1 MAAMSGTVTHERPV
15 PAAPGDGLLLDVID
29 LHTTFTTSEGV
40 VRAVDGVSFN
50 LRPGEVLG
58 LVGESGCGK
67 SVTALSVMRLV
78 ASSRARISGQVNF
91 EGRNLLAL
99 SDAEMRRIRGGRI
112 AMIFQDP
119 MVSLNPVLTIGTQLT
134 EGIQQHLGL
143 GRSAARTRAAEM
155 LDLVGIPSAS
165 RRLDDYQHQ
174 FSGGMRQRAMIA
186 MALSCEPR
194 LLIADEPTTA
204 LDVTIQAQILDLM
217 RRLREQLGMAMIL
230 ITHDLG
236 VAAGTCDRINVM
248 YAGRI
253 VETAPVDPVFED
265 PQMPY
270 TWGLLD
276 SMPSLEQVH
285 GSLLHT
291 IEGAPPELTDT
302 RDRCRFAPRCEFA
315 RDICRE
321 REPGL
326 TERGAAEHLARCWG
340 TEPGGWAHHG

>member
-1 MAAMSGTVTHERPV
+1 MSGTVTRERPA
-15 PAAPGDGLLLDVID
+15 PAGPADGLLLDVID
-29 LHTTFTTSEGV
+29 LHTTFTTSEGE

-67 SVTALSVMRLV
+67 SVSALSIMRLV
-78 ASSRARISGQVNF
+78 ASSRARISGTVNF

-99 SDAEMRRIRGGRI
+99 SDAEMRKIRGGQI

-143 GRSAARTRAAEM
+143 SGSAARKRAAEM

-165 RRLDDYQHQ
+165 KRLDDYQHQ

-236 VAAGTCDRINVM
+236 VAAGNCDRINVM

-253 VETAPVDPVFED
+253 VETAHVDPIFEQ
-265 PQMPY
+265 PMMPY

-276 SMPSLEQVH
+276 SMPRLDHVH

-291 IEGAPPELTDT
+291 IEGAPPELTDS
-302 RDRCRFAPRCEFA
+302 RDRCRFAPRCEFV
-315 RDICRE
+315 REVCRE
-321 REPGL
+321 REPAL
-326 TERGAAEHLARCWG
+326 TERESAEHLARCWG

>member
-1 MAAMSGTVTHERPV
+1 MSGAVTPV
-15 PAAPGDGLLLDVID
+15 PVAPATAASGLLLDVIN
-29 LHTTFTTSEGV
+29 LETTFTTGEGV

-67 SVTALSVMRLV
+67 SVSALSIMRLV
-78 ASSRARISGQVNF
+78 SSGRARISGTVNF

-99 SDAEMRRIRGGRI
+99 SDAEMRKVRGGQI

-119 MVSLNPVLTIGTQLT
+119 MVSLNPVLTIGRQLT

-143 GRSAARTRAAEM
+143 SGSAARKRAAEM
-155 LDLVGIPSAS
+155 LDLVGIPSAEK
-165 RRLDDYQHQ
+165 RLDDYQHQ

-186 MALSCEPR
+186 MALSCEPK

-236 VAAGTCDRINVM
+236 VAAGNCDRINVM

-253 VETAPVDPVFED
+253 VETAQVDPIFEQ

-276 SMPSLEQVH
+276 SMPSLDQVH

-315 RDICRE
+315 RDVCRE
-321 REPGL
+321 QEPAL
-326 TERGAAEHLARCWG
+326 TPRASEAHLARCWG
-340 TEPGGWAHHG
+340 TEPGGWATHD

>member
-1 MAAMSGTVTHERPV
+1 MSGIMAGERPV
-15 PAAPGDGLLLDVID
+15 PAASADGLLLDVIN
-29 LHTTFTTSEGV
+29 LETTFATGEGV

-67 SVTALSVMRLV
+67 SVSALSIMRLV
-78 ASSRARISGQVNF
+78 ASSRATIKGTVNF
-91 EGRNLLAL
+91 QGRNLLAL
-99 SDAEMRRIRGGRI
+99 SDAEMRKVRGGQI

-143 GRSAARTRAAEM
+143 GKAAARARAADM
-155 LDLVGIPSAS
+155 LDLVGIPSAAK
-165 RRLDDYQHQ
+165 RLDDYQHQ

-186 MALSCEPR
+186 MALSCEPK

-236 VAAGTCDRINVM
+236 VAAGNCDRINVM

-253 VETAPVDPVFED
+253 VETAQVDPIFEA

-291 IEGAPPELTDT
+291 IEGAPPELTDA
-302 RDRCRFAPRCEFA
+302 RDRCRFAPRCEYV
-315 RDICRE
+315 REICRE
-321 REPGL
+321 QEPALTPRES
-326 TERGAAEHLARCWG
+326 AEHLARCWA
-340 TEPGGWAHHG
+340 TEPGGWASRG